1 MNYGESAVK
10 VISPLFTVFTVVHT
24 YGDRIL
30 TVTLTVTL
38 TAFTVV
44 HTYGDR
50 TFTVTVMV
58 TVTVTVTAVSYRHDS
73 FSPFSPYFT

>member
-10 VISPLFTVFTVVHT
+10 VISPLFTV
-24 YGDRIL
+24 
-30 TVTLTVTL
+30 
-38 TAFTVV
+38 FTVV